1 MPIAKDKN
9 VHINRLLATNVDLE
23 GISDIENARLRRY
36 RERLTGYNFEL
47 SWQEGK
53 SNHIADALSRAP
65 VFPPDETE
73 NEGFVDVCRAIKILQ
88 SKPDPILE
96 PMIKASKADTDY
108 QMIIEALGKIKTP
121 KNLPINH
128 PGRQLSSV
136 WSELSVDNNLGLII
150 LNGNRIVVPK
160 SERKNLLQLI
170 HASHCGTGKSNWR
183 AKELYFWRGMNS
195 EINALVHNCEICRP
209 FLPS

>member
-1 MPIAKDKN
+1 
-9 VHINRLLATNVDLE
+9 
-23 GISDIENARLRRY
+23 
-36 RERLTGYNFEL
+36 
-47 SWQEGK
+47 
-53 SNHIADALSRAP
+53 
-65 VFPPDETE
+65 
-73 NEGFVDVCRAIKILQ
+73 
-88 SKPDPILE
+88 
-96 PMIKASKADTDY
+96 MIKASKTDTDN

-128 PGRQLSSV
+128 PGQQLSSV
-136 WSELSVDNNLGLII
+136 WSELRVDNNLGLII
-150 LNGNRIVVPK
+150 LNGNRIDVPK

-209 FLPS
+209 FLPSQGKQQIIQGTTATGQMTDLGTDLFQIGHNHYLVLVDRYSGFPFVEKLTNSLQLLLRQGRLQSGATGA